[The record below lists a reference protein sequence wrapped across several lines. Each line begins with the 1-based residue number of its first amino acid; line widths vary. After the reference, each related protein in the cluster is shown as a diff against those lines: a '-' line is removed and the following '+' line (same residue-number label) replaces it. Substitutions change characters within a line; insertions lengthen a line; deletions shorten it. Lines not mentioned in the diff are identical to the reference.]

1 MWFLTQAVAIISI
14 TATMDAWDLDI
25 DARLV
30 LPSPCKA
37 EPANGLRKQAVM
49 DANEDKI
56 KPKIKRSQ
64 TLMLVHST
72 LFRFSLLF

>member
-14 TATMDAWDLDI
+14 TATMDVWDLDI
-25 DARLV
+25 DARLA

-49 DANEDKI
+49 DEDKI